1 VDEFLVLPL
10 LVVAGFLACAG
21 VTVGIDATSPPWAG
35 PARRGIAAVI
45 TPRAS
50 SAFLQTLTPGLITA
64 VSIIFFI
71 LLMAVN
77 HQAASYSPA
86 VLDQFLR
93 RRGNQLFFGL
103 FIGLLLYALLALAL
117 IPPGQALLSVAVI
130 LGLAVVAFGSL
141 LAMIYSTIDQLRPS
155 SAAWSIHELAQNARA
170 HQAPLLAR
178 CRAQRQLSATAL
190 TPVLSDSSGYVVRI
204 DGDTLQSAIAEA
216 RGEIEIELTAAMGT
230 HMIPGGVLAKVRG
243 DDDADRERVAD
254 RVLDAFALG
263 RVRDIDRDPSYGA
276 ELLGSMAWSAAA
288 GSHDPEAA
296 MVAVRSLGILLNS
309 WGTVD
314 THTAGDFGGP
324 LPIVY
329 PDAAVTTILDG
340 LLGLVP
346 PAGNAAQHQTASGV
360 LVTIA
365 RVLPQLTDAPR
376 QVAVDRLERVLPASL
391 RQTFTG
397 EMDHALEALRDALST
412 VGYGDRAHRVRELRD
427 ELNQQHRMRSA
438 GATDTTTT
446 TTTTAA
452 ADGHRHS
459 RGLPHSR
466 EHTRE

>member
-1 VDEFLVLPL
+1 VLPL
-10 LVVAGFLACAG
+10 LVVTGFVACAG

-35 PARRGIAAVI
+35 PVRGNIATVI
-45 TPRAS
+45 TPQAS

-77 HQAASYSPA
+77 HQAAAYSPA

-130 LGLAVVAFGSL
+130 LGLTVVAFLSL
-141 LAMIYSTIDQLRPS
+141 LAMIYGTIDQLRPS
-155 SAAWSIHELAQNARA
+155 SAAWTIHELAESARA

-178 CRAQRQLSATAL
+178 CRSQRQFSATEL
-190 TPVLSDSSGYVVRI
+190 TPVVSANGGYVVRI
-204 DGDTLQSAIAEA
+204 DGDALQGAIAQA
-216 RGEIEIELTAAMGT
+216 RGEIEIELTATLGT

-243 DDDADRERVAD
+243 DDGADRERVAD
-254 RVLDAFALG
+254 RVLDAFTLG
-263 RVRDIDRDPSYGA
+263 RVRDIDRDASYGA

-309 WGTVD
+309 WGTED

-329 PDAAVTTILDG
+329 PDTAVTKIIDG
-340 LLGLVP
+340 LLGLI
-346 PAGNAAQHQTASGV
+346 PATGNAAQHQTASGV

-365 RVLPQLTDAPR
+365 RVLPQLTDEPR
-376 QVAVDRLERVLPASL
+376 RVAVDRLERVLPTSL
-391 RQTFTG
+391 RQTWTG

-412 VGYGDRAHRVRELRD
+412 AGYGDRAHRVRELRD
-427 ELNQQHRMRSA
+427 ELNQQHRMRSPA
-438 GATDTTTT
+438 ATDTTTD
-446 TTTTAA
+446 AA
-452 ADGHRHS
+452 TNGHRHS
-459 RGLPHSR
+459 SDLPRSD
-466 EHTRE
+466 EHHGE